1 MLDEDIVWKLLA
13 LAIAPLALMVFHTP
27 IAALAFFAVIVG
39 LFVTTVFASTPRSG
53 QREL

>member
-1 MLDEDIVWKLLA
+1 MDKGFMWRLLA
-13 LAIAPLALMVFHTP
+13 LAIAMLALMVLHTP

-53 QREL
+53 QREF